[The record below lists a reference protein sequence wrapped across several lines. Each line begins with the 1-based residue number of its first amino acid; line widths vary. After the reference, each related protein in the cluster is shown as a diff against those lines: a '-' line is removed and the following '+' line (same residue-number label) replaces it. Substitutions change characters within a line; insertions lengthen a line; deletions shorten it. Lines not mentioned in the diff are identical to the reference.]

1 MLERCDVLAGGRDLE
16 RAGPLIPDLNTCRRD
31 HVRHE
36 GVVEAEAAHGQ
47 IEKRVIAVLGFGKRR
62 EHAGRR
68 LCGAHAGEAV
78 VDDADRG
85 SAPCQLV
92 CHGTADDAGAN
103 HDDVRRTGRVHE
115 PLTSIV
121 PRRGR
126 SNAAAR

>member
-1 MLERCDVLAGGRDLE
+1 
-16 RAGPLIPDLNTCRRD
+16 
-31 HVRHE
+31 
-36 GVVEAEAAHGQ
+36 
-47 IEKRVIAVLGFGKRR
+47 
-62 EHAGRR
+62 
-68 LCGAHAGEAV
+68 
-78 VDDADRG
+78 
-85 SAPCQLV
+85 V